1 MYTTLK
7 LLIKKQKLIRI
18 ISDKYTIELTYNELL
33 LIYESVLKM
42 AEEAIMNNK
51 EWSAEQD
58 MQLFEISFML
68 GKGDE
73 YRRTIERFFNNKSK
87 QE

>member
-1 MYTTLK
+1 M
-7 LLIKKQKLIRI
+7 RI
-18 ISDKYTIELTYNELL
+18 ISDKYTIKLTYNELL
-33 LIYESVLKM
+33 LIYESMLKM

-58 MQLFEISFML
+58 TQLFEISFML

>member
-1 MYTTLK
+1 M
-7 LLIKKQKLIRI
+7 RI

-33 LIYESVLKM
+33 LIYESMLKM

-51 EWSAEQD
+51 EWSMEQD
-58 MQLFEISFML
+58 RQLIEISFML

-73 YRRTIERFFNNKSK
+73 YRRTIERFFDDKAKQAQPNK
-87 QE
+87 EL

>member
-1 MYTTLK
+1 M
-7 LLIKKQKLIRI
+7 RI

-33 LIYESVLKM
+33 LIYESMLKM
-42 AEEAIMNNK
+42 AEEVIMNNK

-58 MQLFEISFML
+58 RQLFEISFML

-73 YRRTIERFFNNKSK
+73 YRRTIEHFFDNKVKK
-87 QE
+87 QQSNT

>member
-1 MYTTLK
+1 M
-7 LLIKKQKLIRI
+7 RI

-33 LIYESVLKM
+33 LIYESMLKM
-42 AEEAIMNNK
+42 AEEAIMNEK
-51 EWSAEQD
+51 EWSMEQD
-58 MQLFEISFML
+58 RQLIEISFML

-73 YRRTIERFFNNKSK
+73 YRKTIQRFFDNRAK

>member
-1 MYTTLK
+1 M
-7 LLIKKQKLIRI
+7 RI

-33 LIYESVLKM
+33 LIYESMLKM

-51 EWSAEQD
+51 EWSAEQN

-73 YRRTIERFFNNKSK
+73 YRKTIQRFSDNRAK
-87 QE
+87 QEQSNV

>member
-1 MYTTLK
+1 M
-7 LLIKKQKLIRI
+7 RI

-33 LIYESVLKM
+33 LIYESMLKM

-51 EWSAEQD
+51 EWPMEQD
-58 MQLFEISFML
+58 RQLIEISFML

-73 YRRTIERFFNNKSK
+73 YRRTIERFFDNKAK
-87 QE
+87 QEQPNKEL

>member
-1 MYTTLK
+1 M
-7 LLIKKQKLIRI
+7 RI

-33 LIYESVLKM
+33 LIYESMLKM

-73 YRRTIERFFNNKSK
+73 HRRTIERFFNNKSK
-87 QE
+87 QEQFNT

>member
-1 MYTTLK
+1 M
-7 LLIKKQKLIRI
+7 RI

-33 LIYESVLKM
+33 LIYESMLKM

-51 EWSAEQD
+51 KWSAEQD

-87 QE
+87 QEQSNT

>member
-1 MYTTLK
+1 
-7 LLIKKQKLIRI
+7 
-18 ISDKYTIELTYNELL
+18 
-33 LIYESVLKM
+33 M

>member
-1 MYTTLK
+1 M
-7 LLIKKQKLIRI
+7 RI

-33 LIYESVLKM
+33 LIYESMLKM

-51 EWSAEQD
+51 EWSVEQD
-58 MQLFEISFML
+58 SQLFEISFML

-73 YRRTIERFFNNKSK
+73 YRRTIERFFDSK
-87 QE
+87 VKKQ

>member
-1 MYTTLK
+1 M
-7 LLIKKQKLIRI
+7 RI

-33 LIYESVLKM
+33 LIYESMLKM

-51 EWSAEQD
+51 EWSMEQD
-58 MQLFEISFML
+58 RQLIEISFML

-73 YRRTIERFFNNKSK
+73 YRRTIERFFDNKAK
-87 QE
+87 QEQSNKEL